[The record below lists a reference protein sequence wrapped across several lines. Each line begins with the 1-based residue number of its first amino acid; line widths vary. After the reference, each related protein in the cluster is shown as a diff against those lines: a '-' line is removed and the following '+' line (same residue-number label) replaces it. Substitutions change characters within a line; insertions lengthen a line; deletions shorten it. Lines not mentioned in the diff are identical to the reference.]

1 MANAGHKGHM
11 GGGTVVGHPH
21 VGTTDPD
28 ILDED
33 DLAGAIKARNN
44 DQGDSGSRVRNQRT
58 VLPGSQ
64 DERNQPDAVEARL
77 AAERDAASGP

>member
-1 MANAGHKGHM
+1 MAKAGHKGHM
-11 GGGTVVGHPH
+11 GGGTVVGHPN

-33 DLAGAIKARNN
+33 DLAAAVKGRNN
-44 DQGDSGSRVRNQRT
+44 DQGDGGSRVRNQRT

-64 DERNQPDAVEARL
+64 DVRNQPDAVEARIE
-77 AAERDAASGP
+77 ADAERG

>member
-1 MANAGHKGHM
+1 MAKAGHKGHM
-11 GGGTVVGHPH
+11 GGGTVIGHPH

-33 DLAGAIKARNN
+33 DLTTAVKGRNN
-44 DQGDSGSRVRNQRT
+44 DQGDGGSRVRNQRT

-64 DERNQPDAVEARL
+64 DLRNQPDVVVAEIAGEA
-77 AAERDAASGP
+77 DPG

>member
-11 GGGTVVGHPH
+11 GGGTVIGHPN
-21 VGTTDPD
+21 VGTADPT

-33 DLAGAIKARNN
+33 DLAPLIHARNN
-44 DQGDSGSRVRNQRT
+44 DQGDGGSRVRNQRT

-64 DERNQPDAVEARL
+64 DERNQPEQVEKRIEKEAQQ
-77 AAERDAASGP
+77 SS

>member
-11 GGGTVVGHPH
+11 GAGTTIGHPH
-21 VGTTDPD
+21 VGTTDPA

-33 DLAGAIKARNN
+33 DLAGSIKARNN
-44 DQGDSGSRVRNQRT
+44 EQGDNGSRVRNQRT

-64 DERNQPDAVEARL
+64 DARNQPEAVEAEL
-77 AAERDAASGP
+77 GDGQEPSASR